1 MIESY
6 TDRAMKKDK
15 TGIAMRCKKAYSYLD
30 RMNGLASK
38 KKNATDPGIKG

>member
-6 TDRAMKKDK
+6 TDRVMKKDK
-15 TGIAMRCKKAYSYLD
+15 TGVAMT
-30 RMNGLASK
+30 GFP